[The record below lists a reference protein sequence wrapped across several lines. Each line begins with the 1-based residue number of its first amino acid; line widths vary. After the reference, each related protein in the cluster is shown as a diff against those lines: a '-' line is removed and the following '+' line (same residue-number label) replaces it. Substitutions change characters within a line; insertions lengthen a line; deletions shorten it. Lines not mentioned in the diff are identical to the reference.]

1 MPPFIRITIAL
12 LFLFAA
18 LFSYSM
24 GFETGLFAL
33 VVLGFIFEA
42 GFWLGLFPIKRRKQ
56 KF

>member
-18 LFSYSM
+18 LCSYSM